1 MHRFLSLSLLFAL
14 ALSAPLRGQ
23 DAQDAPWTGTSLK
36 DYLQRAQAANP
47 RLKAFEAR
55 YEAAMRRIPQASALP
70 DPMFQVTH
78 FVEAI
83 QTRTGPQ
90 ENVFMLSQT
99 IPWFGKLSSREQ
111 VASAEAEALWFA
123 YQNQQLL
130 LARAVSVA
138 YYEYAYTGKALAL
151 TQENLDLL
159 ARLEPI
165 VEEKVKAGND
175 LNELLKLKVELG
187 KAGDALSTLQQMR
200 IVQSARLCELLA
212 IDDNGALPWPQ
223 WEAPAS
229 YEPDGP
235 SLALALEENNPELA
249 MFQRQITSAEA
260 RRELARLQSYPDIT
274 LGLNYVQLGSPVVNP
289 GTPDAGQDPW
299 GFTVAVN
306 LPIWFEKYS
315 AARAEALASMRAS
328 QNEYDSRRNM
338 LKADLSASL
347 SLLHDADRRLK
358 LYGEDLLDLAEQA
371 AQNTRTSYES
381 GRADIPDVIDSE
393 RDLLELQTLYWRAAA
408 DAWQQ
413 VVTVQTLVNQ
423 PVLGTFQATTRR

>member
-1 MHRFLSLSLLFAL
+1 M
-14 ALSAPLRGQ
+14 
-23 DAQDAPWTGTSLK
+23 
-36 DYLQRAQAANP
+36 
-47 RLKAFEAR
+47 
-55 YEAAMRRIPQASALP
+55 
-70 DPMFQVTH
+70 
-78 FVEAI
+78 
-83 QTRTGPQ
+83 
-90 ENVFMLSQT
+90 
-99 IPWFGKLSSREQ
+99 
-111 VASAEAEALWFA
+111 
-123 YQNQQLL
+123 
-130 LARAVSVA
+130 
-138 YYEYAYTGKALAL
+138 
-151 TQENLDLL
+151 QENLDLL

-165 VEEKVKAGND
+165 VEEKVKAGDD
-175 LNELLKLKVELG
+175 LNELLRLKVELG
-187 KAGDALSTLQQMR
+187 KAGDTLSTLQQMR

-212 IDDNGALPWPQ
+212 IDETVLLPWPE
-223 WEAPAS
+223 WEAPSS

-249 MFQRQITSAEA
+249 MFQRQIASAEA

-358 LYGEDLLDLAEQA
+358 LYGEDLLNLAEQA

-381 GRADIPDVIDSE
+381 GRADIPEVIDSE

-413 VVTVQTLVNQ
+413 VVTLQTLVNQ